1 MKRLAARPEDAQSR
15 LAFFMLRVMRLKRR
29 LFLAIPKRY
38 FTSLHSHQLISASR
52 QKPLSARIRI
62 FTKGHLWRIS
72 FTRRC
77 STSRAPSLASMSA
90 FLSCAHRS

>member
-1 MKRLAARPEDAQSR
+1 MKRLAARPEAAQCR
-15 LAFFMLRVMRLKRR
+15 LAFFIVRVIRFKRR

-38 FTSLHSHQLISASR
+38 FTPLASHQLIRESR

-72 FTRRC
+72 FTKRY
-77 STSRAPSLASMSA
+77 STSKAPSLASMSA
-90 FLSCAHRS
+90 FRSCAHRS